1 MEKLTK
7 AEEEIMRIIWEREPC
22 TVGDIR
28 AHIEEEQGLPKPPHS
43 TISTLVANISKK
55 GYLSH
60 KAYGRTYVYSALV
73 NKEAYSKGRLQ
84 KLVNHFFEGS
94 MNSLVSFMLEEEELS
109 KEELAEL
116 LNRLDKATDQKRKK

>member
-7 AEEEIMRIIWEREPC
+7 AEEEIMRIIWELEPC

-28 AHIEEEQGLPKPPHS
+28 SYIEQEQGLPKPPHS

-60 KAYGRTYVYSALV
+60 KTYGRTFVYSALV
-73 NKEAYSKGRLQ
+73 AKEDYSRGRL
-84 KLVNHFFEGS
+84 KRLVNHFFEGS
-94 MNSLVSFMLEEEELS
+94 MNSLVSFMLQEEELS
-109 KEELAEL
+109 KEELSDL
-116 LNRLDKATDQKRKK
+116 LQRLDEAEKKQK

>member
-7 AEEEIMRIIWEREPC
+7 AEEEIMRIIWELEPC

-28 AHIEEEQGLPKPPHS
+28 AYIEEQQGSPKPPHS

-60 KAYGRTYVYSALV
+60 KAYGRTYVYSAQV
-73 NKEAYSKGRLQ
+73 DKEDYSKGRLQ
-84 KLVNHFFEGS
+84 KLVNNFFEGS

-109 KEELAEL
+109 KEELSDL
-116 LNRLDKATDQKRKK
+116 LQRLDKADKKRK